1 MTLQDEFASELCQV
15 GRFLD
20 LFEQGAMLSDLQKGL
35 GENFEAVEEPELR
48 ARLRQAQADVAIERQ
63 KARQELRELAT
74 R

>member
-1 MTLQDEFASELCQV
+1 MTLQDDFASELCQV

-20 LFEQGAMLSDLQKGL
+20 LFEQGAMLADLQKGL
-35 GENFEAVEEPELR
+35 GENFDAVEEPELR
-48 ARLRQAQADVAIERQ
+48 ARLRQAEADVAVQRQ

>member
-1 MTLQDEFASELCQV
+1 MTQGEELCQV

-20 LFEQGAMLSDLQKGL
+20 LFEKGAMLSDLQKGL
-35 GENFEAVEEPELR
+35 GENFDAVEEPELR